1 MRRKVKTHSIS
12 FAALQIKEF
21 YRQVKDI
28 SSTVPF
34 NARCMMRKDVYS
46 INGTRLE
53 HQCKLC
59 VSNDLNEEEQIV
71 GSSTCLD

>member
-1 MRRKVKTHSIS
+1 MRCKEETHSIS

-34 NARCMMRKDVYS
+34 NARCMMRKDVYRIIL
-46 INGTRLE
+46 INLE
-53 HQCKLC
+53 YQ
-59 VSNDLNEEEQIV
+59 S
-71 GSSTCLD
+71 